1 MCLCVYN
8 APPWDFEVLTAVL
21 IKMSFIWNM
30 TPSCLKYRP
39 VYTNVRGDVCPAG
52 CYQHNTALPAE
63 WLTFFFLNFTKCHG
77 QVSYTRGSGFR
88 SHKASGCHDPCF
100 AWLFVSPCSQ
110 MSGQFL
116 KLGHVSCFHI
126 LSSLVFA
133 SRPTLYHYIKISYNF
148 VLIFV
153 LIN

>member
-1 MCLCVYN
+1 MRFRGSYSGADKDVIHLEY
-8 APPWDFEVLTAVL
+8 DTVLSEISAGIYQCTRRC
-21 IKMSFIWNM
+21 MSCRLLSAQYRTPCRM
-30 TPSCLKYRP
+30 TYI
-39 VYTNVRGDVCPAG
+39 
-52 CYQHNTALPAE
+52 
-63 WLTFFFLNFTKCHG
+63 FFLNFTKCHG